1 MADTKLG
8 LPVAISNDN
17 ICEGKYKKKFILLN
31 LNLALYKELI
41 RSSE

>member
-1 MADTKLG
+1 MTDTKLG
-8 LPVAISNDN
+8 LPVAIRDGN

-31 LNLALYKELI
+31 FNLALYKELI